1 MNCHKNQNMPNAK
14 PRFILEAE
22 KIKACI
28 KDANGMQKL
37 ADDIDKTPAQV
48 TKFKSRSKSSYKILF
63 DN

>member
-1 MNCHKNQNMPNAK
+1 MPNAK